1 MKKNICKCS
10 QIIAVLLFSV
20 NVMAQTSISY
30 HLGASKPLGDFANSR
45 AEDRYDVIWLDY
57 DSEKGGAGM
66 GLNLGVKMKSD
77 IAAIEGLGFIFTTDV
92 FYNGANADVKE
103 WKSEELEADENEYDD
118 VKLTLPK
125 WLNIPMMVGLNYE
138 YAINDDFG
146 IWTEFGAGANLG
158 KLTNLKDFCEIDNE
172 EYTYKEVYEFKVS
185 AAFQLGVGVK
195 LSDKISMGVHY
206 YSFGNRRIEGQY
218 FFEGDSD
225 DYDEDGKFKSEYIT
239 PTMLTFR
246 IGYHF

>member
-1 MKKNICKCS
+1 MKKIICKCS

-20 NVMAQTSISY
+20 NVMAQTSFSY

-45 AEDRYDVIWLDY
+45 AEDRGDVIWYDLD
-57 DSEKGGAGM
+57 SKKGGAGM

-77 IAAIEGLGFIFTTDV
+77 IASIEGLGFIFTTDV
-92 FYNGANADVKE
+92 FYNGANEDVKE
-103 WKSEELEADENEYDD
+103 WKNELLEEFEDEYEYDES
-118 VKLTLPK
+118 KLTLPK
-125 WLNIPMMVGLNYE
+125 WLNIPVMVGLNYE

-158 KLTNLKDFCEIDNE
+158 KLTNHKGFFEIDNW
-172 EYTYKEVYEFKVS
+172 EYTHKDVYEFKVS
-185 AAFQLGVGVK
+185 AAVQLGVGVK

-206 YSFGNRRIEGQY
+206 YSFGNRRIEGQC
-218 FFEGDSD
+218 FEDVNGEEYD
-225 DYDEDGKFKSEYIT
+225 DKFKCKSIT